1 LAAGAAAALAAG
13 AAAALAA
20 GAAFLSSFL
29 APAAAGAAAALSSTF
44 SFSGAMMAAMVCS
57 GGRRTETPS
66 GSLRWEALTASLTF
80 TWVMSWSILTG
91 IFSGRHRIG
100 RVR

>member
-1 LAAGAAAALAAG
+1 LAVGAGAALAAG
-13 AAAALAA
+13 A

-29 APAAAGAAAALSSTF
+29 AAGAAAGAAAVLSSAF

-91 IFSGRHRIG
+91 IFSGRQRTG